1 MDDIEAEIKDL
12 QNLES
17 LPNSVVSTLTF
28 SLPLVLNLM
37 LEADTPDGG
46 DFRIPI
52 EVPTRPGSIVTI
64 SLIQGE
70 DLNTSTLLVQT
81 PTSTTPD

>member
-1 MDDIEAEIKDL
+1 MEEIEAELEDL
-12 QNLES
+12 KSLEI
-17 LPNSVVSTLTF
+17 LPNSVVSTLNF
-28 SLPLVLNLM
+28 SLPLVLSLM

-70 DLNTSTLLVQT
+70 DLSTSTLLVQT
-81 PTSTTPD
+81 PISTTPD